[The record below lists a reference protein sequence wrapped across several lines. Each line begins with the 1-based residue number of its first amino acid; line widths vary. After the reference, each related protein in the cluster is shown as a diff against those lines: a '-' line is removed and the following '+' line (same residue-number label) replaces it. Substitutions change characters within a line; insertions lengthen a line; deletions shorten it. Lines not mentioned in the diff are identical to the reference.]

1 MDSLCAANTTF
12 ALDLLRKLCENKSRQ
27 NLFFSPFSI
36 SSALSMIL
44 LGSKGNTE
52 AQIAK
57 VLSLNKDEDVH
68 NGYPSLLS
76 EINDPNTKYILR
88 TANRLYGE
96 KTFEFLSSFIES
108 SQKLYHAGLEQ
119 TDFVHAS
126 EDARK
131 QINGWVEER
140 TEGKIQNLLAEGILD
155 SLTRLVLVNAIYFKG
170 NWENQF
176 DKEKTSEKPFHI
188 NKNETKPVQMMF
200 KKDRFNMTYIG
211 DFKTKIL
218 ELPYVGNELSMII
231 LLPDAI
237 KDEST
242 GLESLERELTYEK
255 LIDWINP
262 EMMDCT
268 EVRVSL
274 PRFKLEEDYD
284 LKPLLSS
291 MGMPDAFDVRKADF
305 SGISAG
311 NELVLS
317 EVVHKSFVE
326 VNEEGTEAAAA
337 TAGVMMMRCAMI
349 VPEFTAD
356 HPFLFFIRHNKTS
369 SILFCGRFCSP

>member
-12 ALDLLRKLCENKSRQ
+12 ALDLLRKLCEKKSGQ
-27 NLFFSPFSI
+27 NVFISPFSI

-52 AQIAK
+52 AQITK
-57 VLSLNKDEDVH
+57 VLSLNKSEDAH
-68 NGYPSLLS
+68 KGYQSLLC

-108 SQKLYHAGLEQ
+108 SQKYFHAGLEP
-119 TDFVHAS
+119 TDFMNAW
-126 EDARK
+126 EDSRK
-131 QINGWVEER
+131 QINVWVEER

-170 NWENQF
+170 NWEKQF
-176 DKEKTSEKPFHI
+176 SKERTTERPFQI

-211 DFKTKIL
+211 DFQTKIL
-218 ELPYVGNELSMII
+218 ELPYVGKELSMII

-237 KDEST
+237 QDGST
-242 GLESLERELTYEK
+242 GLERLERELTYEK

-262 EMMDCT
+262 EMMDST
-268 EVRVSL
+268 EVMVSL
-274 PRFKLEEDYD
+274 PRFKLEESYD
-284 LKPLLSS
+284 LKPILSS
-291 MGMPDAFDVRKADF
+291 MGMPDAFDMGKADF
-305 SGISAG
+305 SGISSG
-311 NELVLS
+311 KELVLS

-337 TAGVMMMRCAMI
+337 TAGVVTMRFRMI
-349 VPEFTAD
+349 VLDFTAD
-356 HPFLFFIRHNKTS
+356 HPFLFFIWHNKS
-369 SILFCGRFCSP
+369 CSILFCGRFCSP

>member
-1 MDSLCAANTTF
+1 
-12 ALDLLRKLCENKSRQ
+12 
-27 NLFFSPFSI
+27 
-36 SSALSMIL
+36 MIL
-44 LGSKGNTE
+44 LGSKSNTK

-57 VLSLNKDEDVH
+57 VLSLNKAEDAH
-68 NGYPSLLS
+68 NEYQSLLS
-76 EINDPNTKYILR
+76 EINDSNTKYILR

-108 SQKLYHAGLEQ
+108 SEKFYHAGLEQ
-119 TDFVHAS
+119 TDFKHAW
-126 EDARK
+126 EDSRK
-131 QINGWVEER
+131 QINGWVEEK
-140 TEGKIQNLLAEGILD
+140 TEGKIQNLLVEGILD

-170 NWENQF
+170 NWEKQF
-176 DKEKTSEKPFHI
+176 NKESTAERPFQI

-200 KKDRFNMTYIG
+200 MKDRFNMTYIG
-211 DFKTKIL
+211 DFQTKIL

-231 LLPDAI
+231 LLPDKI
-237 KDEST
+237 QDGST
-242 GLESLERELTYEK
+242 GLERLERELTYER

-291 MGMPDAFDVRKADF
+291 MGMPDAFDSEKADF

-311 NELVLS
+311 KELVLS
-317 EVVHKSFVE
+317 EVVHKTFVE

-337 TAGVMMMRCAMI
+337 TAGVMILRCAMI
-349 VPEFTAD
+349 VPDFTAD

>member
-1 MDSLCAANTTF
+1 MDSLSTANSTF
-12 ALDLLRKLCENKSRQ
+12 ALDLLRELREKNSTK

-57 VLSLNKDEDVH
+57 VLSLNKAEDAH
-68 NGYPSLLS
+68 NGYQSLLS
-76 EINDPNTKYILR
+76 EINNPDTKYILR

-108 SQKLYHAGLEQ
+108 SQKFYHAGLEQ
-119 TDFVHAS
+119 TDFKNAP
-126 EDARK
+126 EDSRK
-131 QINGWVEER
+131 QINGWVEEK
-140 TEGKIQNLLAEGILD
+140 TEGKIQKLLAEGIID
-155 SLTRLVLVNAIYFKG
+155 SMTRLVLVNAIYFKG
-170 NWENQF
+170 NWEAKF
-176 DKEKTSEKPFHI
+176 DKECTKEMPFKI

-200 KKDRFNMTYIG
+200 RKGKYNMSYIG
-211 DFKTKIL
+211 DLETKVFEI
-218 ELPYVGNELSMII
+218 PYVGNELSMII

-237 KDEST
+237 QDEST
-242 GLESLERELTYEK
+242 GLEKLERELTHEK
-255 LIDWINP
+255 LMEWINP
-262 EMMDCT
+262 EMMDST
-268 EVRVSL
+268 EMRLSL
-274 PRFKLEEDYD
+274 PRFKLEESYD
-284 LKPLLSS
+284 LKPILSN
-291 MGMPDAFDVRKADF
+291 MGMRDAFDLRMANF
-305 SGISAG
+305 SGISSG
-311 NELVLS
+311 KELVLS

-337 TAGVMMMRCAMI
+337 TAGVMMLRCAMI
-349 VPEFTAD
+349 VPDIVAD